1 MKLDLQLFSSAS
13 VQTSSYSGRYLKLTV
28 TEESYSVAGNTSTVR
43 WTLESIGG
51 NSRVSIYNCSVVV
64 NGQVVFNSGHTS
76 YTQNVF
82 PTTQGST
89 TGTII
94 VGHDATGYAP
104 DVSFTLHG
112 KVYYNGD
119 ENRSGSISLTRIP
132 RYATMTGAT
141 DFNDE
146 QNPTITFSNPAS
158 SSLSVWLEPNPN
170 GDHLCI
176 RESIPSTGSYTWS
189 LTDNERK
196 QLRSKCTTSNSCT
209 IRLGMYTTIGNNTQA
224 TYMDKTFSIIN
235 ANPTFSSFTFE
246 DTNEKTIAL
255 TGNNQDIIIGYS
267 NVKATIPSTSKG
279 TALKEATMKKYRLTV
294 GNQSKDVIYSDTEDV
309 SISIDNVQSGTFT
322 MYAID
327 SRNNSTPVYKN
338 ANNIIN
344 YEPIK
349 ITYLNLSRES
359 GVSGKVTL
367 SLSGTFWNGNF
378 GTKSNS
384 LKGITYNIHNN
395 STNTD
400 TKGTTTITPTITEGK
415 NEFSFNG
422 VIAGDEEDTSFN
434 VSSSYVITL
443 SVNDELSNTSQSY
456 TLGTGIPAISIDRN
470 GVGIFCKYD
479 SSIGGYLQV
488 NGSNIMSAT
497 TLFEGAA
504 KGDITLSD
512 SAANYEYLELYYY
525 DNDSHFYSAKFGDPN
540 GRTIAITGVSMSNAM
555 GFLRL
560 KVYEVSGKNILANQ
574 EAEAVTSASNN
585 IAYDTTGYFAVY
597 KVVGY
602 K

>member
-13 VQTSSYSGRYLKLTV
+13 VQTSSYNGRYLRLTV
-28 TEESYSVAGNTSTVR
+28 TEESYNIAGNTSTVR

-76 YTQNVF
+76 YRQNVF

-94 VGHDATGYAP
+94 VGHDVTGYAS
-104 DVSFTLHG
+104 DISFTLHG

-132 RYATMTGAT
+132 RFATMTSAT

-176 RESIPSTGSYTWS
+176 RENIPSTGSFTWN
-189 LTDNERK
+189 LTDGERK

-209 IRLGMYTTIGNNTQA
+209 IRLGMYTTIGTTTQA
-224 TYMDKTFSIIN
+224 TYMDKTFSIVN
-235 ANPTFSSFTFE
+235 ASPTFSSFTFE
-246 DTNEKTIAL
+246 DTNEKTVAL
-255 TGNNQDIIIGYS
+255 TGNNQDVIIGYS
-267 NVKATIPSTSKG
+267 NVKATIPSASKG
-279 TALKEATMKKYRLTV
+279 TALKEATMKKYRFTI
-294 GNQSKDVIYSDTEDV
+294 GNQSKDITYSGSEKV
-309 SISIDNVQSGTFT
+309 SVSIDNIQSGTFT

-344 YEPIK
+344 YEPVK
-349 ITYLNLSRES
+349 ITHLTLSRES

-367 SLSGTFWNGNF
+367 NLSGTFWNGNF
-378 GTKSNS
+378 GAKKNS
-384 LKGITYNIHNN
+384 LKNITYTIHSNN
-395 STNTD
+395 TNTD

-434 VSSSYVITL
+434 VSSSYIITL
-443 SVNDELSNTSQSY
+443 NIDDELSTTSQSY
-456 TLGTGIPAISIDRN
+456 TLGTGIPAISIARN

-488 NGSNIMSAT
+488 NGSIIMSAT
-497 TLFEGAA
+497 TLFEGLA
-504 KGDITLSD
+504 KGDIALSD
-512 SAANYEYLELYYY
+512 SATNYKYLELYYY
-525 DNDSHFYSAKFGDPN
+525 DNTNHHYSARFYDPN
-540 GRTIAITGVSMSNAM
+540 GKNIAITAVSMNNAI
-555 GFLRL
+555 GYLRL
-560 KVYEVSGKNILANQ
+560 KTYDVNGKNIVARQ
-574 EAEAVTSASNN
+574 EAEAVTSASQNV
-585 IAYDTTGYFAVY
+585 AYNTTDFFAVY